1 MIVHGRVQRVGYRAF
16 TRRTARKLG
25 VIGWVKN
32 LADGTVELV
41 AQGPPDALKEFR
53 RRLMKGPL
61 GARVTEIR
69 EEPVSPSPERA
80 EFEITYA

>member
-25 VIGWVKN
+25 VVGWVKN

-53 RRLMKGPL
+53 RCLMKGPL

-69 EEPVSPSPERA
+69 EEPVSPSSERT